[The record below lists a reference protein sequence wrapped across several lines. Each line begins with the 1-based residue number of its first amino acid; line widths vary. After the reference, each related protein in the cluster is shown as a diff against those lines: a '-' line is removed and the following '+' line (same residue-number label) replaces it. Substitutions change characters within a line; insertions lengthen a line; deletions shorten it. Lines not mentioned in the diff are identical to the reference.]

1 MGVEMRRLLALFIIS
16 SLSIPLFATTPR
28 FAHIGREDGLPNEAV
43 SSVVQ
48 DSRGFLWIGTKG
60 GLCRYDGQNFLVF
73 KKDPFDR
80 DSLPNN
86 LVQTLYMDQDDLLWV
101 GTYGGVSCFHTVT
114 FTWRHFGNESG
125 KAGSLSHNVVTAIS
139 RDSRGTVWVGTLD
152 GLNRLDAATGQ
163 FVRYFPDPSL
173 PRETLANKTI
183 RALHSDSKGRL
194 WVGTYDGLHLYD
206 HESDSFTVFRQYP
219 DSGDPAKATLVMDI
233 DEAPDGSL
241 WLACWGTGMAR
252 FDPET
257 ASFTTWPLSDKQ
269 FYIVDMGAWPTVYG
283 GSWGG
288 GLVELDSRTGAATI
302 TTAGEGDYA
311 LHSSVI
317 YSLFTDSTG
326 LLWVGSNGTGLY
338 RLDRERKPFDLVAH
352 KAGDAASLA
361 PGEVYTIME
370 DSASRLW
377 VGTLDGGLSRRD
389 PGDEGF
395 RHYRADSSS
404 RQGISGNIVNALAED
419 SRGRVWVGT
428 NDGLSII
435 DPADES
441 VVNLRGGEGQ
451 EGSLRDRTIYA
462 LFHDSRD
469 RMWVGYFRQGLDV
482 FDVDGNLLMSSSH
495 EIDNPWSLSDNM
507 VYFIDE
513 SRDGSIW
520 VGTNRGLNRFRAGEH
535 ALTRYLYDPDNPGSI
550 ASDVVRSMYEDGQ
563 GRLWFGT
570 AGGGL
575 AKLDPENGVFSS
587 WFTRD
592 GLPDDTILSIE
603 GDYAGRLWLGTPYG
617 LCVFSPNTGEV
628 TSFDMF
634 DGLQSLSFTQASW
647 PAHDGALW
655 FGGSKGLNRII
666 PGDLSR
672 NIRPPVIQ
680 LTSLKVFGH
689 ELPPDRLAAPVL
701 VLESAENS
709 FSAEF
714 AALDFHDPQRNKY
727 RYMLEGFDR
736 DWILAGTRNYLNYTR
751 LPPGRYS
758 LIVQASNNHGF
769 WNTEGYRLPIRVLPH
784 PLASPVAWVAYAVF
798 VILMFLVIFLWVRH
812 ETRLR
817 TSERELVQRRLMEED
832 LTRARDEAERANRAK
847 SEFLANVSH
856 EIRTPINAILGYS
869 AILEKSLKNDPRGE
883 LVSIIERSS
892 RSLLA
897 LINDA
902 LDLSRIETGRL
913 ALHREHFDV
922 RGLVGELVRMFS
934 LRCDEKGIE
943 LVSRVDDA
951 VPAII
956 THDLVRIRQILVNLI
971 GNAVK
976 FTREG
981 RVELVLSLAHTTRDG
996 PVNLCVEVRDTGPG
1010 ICEENLA
1017 KVFAPFYQDP
1027 ESGAL
1032 LGGTGLG
1039 LSIVERLAHE
1049 LGGTVTV
1056 ESIFGAGSTFMA
1068 RIPLVEWGED
1078 EGSVKPHFLGNEGIS
1093 YLSDDHEA
1101 GREKT
1106 ITADSLSRALLDSE
1120 LGRPKASALCELLR
1134 RELGAALSSLST
1146 VIIVDEWEELV
1157 AKAAPLLADGSSA
1170 SLSSWLGRTRAA
1182 LEQLDHD
1189 ELYRLKD
1196 ELARLLDEDIVA

>member
-1 MGVEMRRLLALFIIS
+1 MRRHLALFFISIIS
-16 SLSIPLFATTPR
+16 FPLYAASPR
-28 FAHIGREDGLPNEAV
+28 FAQIGRDEGLPNEAV

-60 GLCRYDGQNFLVF
+60 GLCRYDGQNFLLF
-73 KKDPFDR
+73 KKDPFNR
-80 DSLPNN
+80 NSLPNN
-86 LVQTLYMDQDDLLWV
+86 LVQTLYMDEDDLLWV
-101 GTYGGVSCFHTVT
+101 GTYGGLSCFHTIN
-114 FTWRHFGNESG
+114 FTWRHFSNESG
-125 KAGSLSHNVVTAIS
+125 KAGSLSHNVVTAVC
-139 RDSRGTVWVGTLD
+139 RDSRGVVWVGTLD
-152 GLNRLDAATGQ
+152 GLNRLDPATGT
-163 FVRYFPDPSL
+163 FVRYFPDPAR
-173 PRETLANKTI
+173 PQETLANKTI
-183 RALHSDSKGRL
+183 RALHSDKEGRL

-206 HESDSFTVFRQYP
+206 HETDRFTVFRQYP
-219 DSGDPAKATLVMDI
+219 DSDDPAKATLVMDI
-233 DEAPDGSL
+233 GEAPDGSL
-241 WLACWGTGMAR
+241 WLACWGTGIAR
-252 FDPET
+252 FDPES
-257 ASFTTWPLSDKQ
+257 AQFTTWALSDKQ
-269 FYIVDMGAWPTVYG
+269 FYIVDMGAWPLVYG

-288 GLVELDSRTGAATI
+288 GLVSLDSKTGASSI
-302 TTAGEGDYA
+302 ITAGEGDYA

-317 YSLFTDSTG
+317 YSLFTDTTG
-326 LLWVGSNGTGLY
+326 LLWIGTNGAGLY
-338 RLDRERKPFDLVAH
+338 RLDRERKPFDHLVH
-352 KAGDAASLA
+352 MPGDPASLA
-361 PGEVYTIME
+361 PGEIHTIME

-389 PGDEGF
+389 PGSDSF
-395 RHYRADSSS
+395 RQYRVDPSSH
-404 RQGISGNIVNALAED
+404 RGISGNIVNALAED
-419 SRGRVWVGT
+419 TQGRIWVGT

-435 DPADES
+435 DPVRDMVE
-441 VVNLRGGEGQ
+441 NLRGGEGQ
-451 EGSLRDRTIYA
+451 QGPLRDRTIYA
-462 LFHDSRD
+462 LHHDSRD
-469 RMWVGYFRQGLDV
+469 RLWVGYFRQGLDV
-482 FDVDGNLLMSSSH
+482 FDAEGELLMSSVH
-495 EIDNPWSLSDNM
+495 ENDNPWSLSDNM

-513 SRDGSIW
+513 STDGSIW
-520 VGTNRGLNRFRAGEH
+520 VGTNRGLNRFRGGEH

-550 ASDVVRSMYEDGQ
+550 ASDVIRCMYEDNTGQ
-563 GRLWFGT
+563 LWFGT

-575 AKLDPENGVFSS
+575 AKLDPASGIFSS

-603 GDYAGRLWLGTPYG
+603 GDTAGRLWLGTPYG

-634 DGLQSLSFTQASW
+634 DGLQSLSFSQASW
-647 PAHDGALW
+647 TASDGSLW
-655 FGGSKGLNRII
+655 FGGSKGLNRID

-689 ELPPDRLAAPVL
+689 EIPPDRLAAPVL
-701 VLESAENS
+701 VLESQENS

-714 AALDFHDPQRNKY
+714 AALDFHDPHRNKY
-727 RYMLEGFDR
+727 RYMLSGFDR
-736 DWILAGTRNYLNYTR
+736 DWIFAGPRNYLNYTR
-751 LPPGRYS
+751 LPPGRYT

-769 WNTEGYRLPIRVLPH
+769 WNTDGYRLPIRVLPH
-784 PLASPVAWVAYAVF
+784 PLASSAAWAAYTAF
-798 VILMFLVIFLWVRH
+798 LILVLVIIILWVRH

-817 TSERELVQRRLMEED
+817 TSERELIQRRLMEED
-832 LTRARDEAERANRAK
+832 LTRARDDAERANRAK

-883 LVSIIERSS
+883 MVSIIERSS

-922 RGLVGELVRMFS
+922 RALIGELVRMFS

-951 VPAII
+951 VPGVI

-981 RVELVLSLAHTTRDG
+981 RVEVALSLAQTTRDG
-996 PVNLCVEVRDTGPG
+996 PVNLCVEVHDTGPG
-1010 ICEENLA
+1010 IREENLS

-1039 LSIVERLAHE
+1039 LSIVERLAQE
-1049 LGGTVTV
+1049 LGGSVTV
-1056 ESIFGAGSTFMA
+1056 ESIFGAGSTFTA
-1068 RIPLVEWGED
+1068 RIPLPDWVEENGA
-1078 EGSVKPHFLGNEGIS
+1078 VKPHLLGDEGIS
-1093 YLSDDHEA
+1093 YLSADHEA
-1101 GREKT
+1101 PYVKSLK
-1106 ITADSLSRALLDSE
+1106 ADSLSRAILDSE
-1120 LGRPKASALCELLR
+1120 LGLPKASALCDLLR
-1134 RELGAALSSLST
+1134 RELGTLVASLST
-1146 VIIVDEWEELV
+1146 VIIVDEWEDLV
-1157 AKAAPLLADGSSA
+1157 DKASSLVEDAGSA
-1170 SLSSWLGRTRAA
+1170 SLKSWLDRTRTA

-1189 ELYRLKD
+1189 ELYLLKD
-1196 ELARLLDEDIVA
+1196 EFARLLDEDIVT